1 MATGDAT
8 SRTPNQVTSNTEL
21 GLFLRSR
28 RACVTPAEVGLP
40 PGGRR
45 RVPGLRRGEVAV
57 LANVGTTWYTWLEQG
72 RPVQPSA
79 TVLESIADALLLS
92 RAERAHLFRLA
103 GYTAQAD
110 DAGESAISDRLR
122 ALLDQLAPLPA
133 MVSDAQYFLLG
144 YNQTYRYLVQDIES
158 YAPEDR
164 NNVLLTLADPAWR
177 AAFTNI
183 EDYSAALVAR
193 MRGVYGTTLTDPA
206 WPPLLER
213 LRGVPRFA
221 QLWDSGAIG
230 VEGRCRPQIRN
241 PHVGTLSLQ
250 VMGLTVTENTRLT
263 LRVFQPTDATTRSR
277 LETLQ
282 ELVDTGRIEA
292 DTEARPHLVPVP
304 AQSPVA

>member
-1 MATGDAT
+1 TGPVPAQPPGVRDTGRGRT
-8 SRTPNQVTSNTEL
+8 SGGRQAPCPGVAA
-21 GLFLRSR
+21 G
-28 RACVTPAEVGLP
+28 
-40 PGGRR
+40 GGRR
-45 RVPGLRRGEVAV
+45 ARQRGDHVVHVGRTGPLGAAVGHRARVDRRRVATQPCRT
-57 LANVGTTWYTWLEQG
+57 GT
-72 RPVQPSA
+72 
-79 TVLESIADALLLS
+79 
-92 RAERAHLFRLA
+92 LFRLA

-230 VEGRCRPQIRN
+230 VE
-241 PHVGTLSLQ
+241 
-250 VMGLTVTENTRLT
+250 
-263 LRVFQPTDATTRSR
+263 
-277 LETLQ
+277 
-282 ELVDTGRIEA
+282 
-292 DTEARPHLVPVP
+292 
-304 AQSPVA
+304 